1 MSRLTPSL
9 LPLDKG
15 LNLQTA
21 KLLAPEGSILDSLNY
36 EQVDFQGQK
45 RIDGYARY
53 DASLGNHQD
62 TFYLVYADNIPNVG
76 EVVNHDDGTLVGVVV
91 ASSDS
96 AFTLALINKNY
107 TPVEGMILS
116 VGTVTYAEELRD
128 VLTPAQQ
135 YAAIL
140 ANNQVLR
147 ERVTQLPGPVA
158 GLHWFEDRLY
168 AVASVTKIATEEEY
182 MPNELYND
190 KVVLEQGNGYI
201 YVSGIDASTHPSPAE
216 VATLFQSR
224 NEQQAFDET
233 GSFYNF
239 GWAFIHQGW
248 EVPFEA
254 GVSLYG
260 ELTALNQ
267 NRQDVGVQGPSSIT
281 EDSGSP
287 LALVQ
292 RVEAANFRRQVNGW
306 KNYNTRENY
315 SLTPSNI
322 YRADDDTYIYADAY
336 VSWTD
341 SEVSAATEELVEYP
355 ATATVE
361 VSI

>member
-1 MSRLTPSL
+1 MSRLSPSL

-21 KLLAPEGSILDSLNY
+21 KLLAPEGSLLDGINY

-53 DASLGNHQD
+53 DGSLGNYQD
-62 TFYLVYADNIPNVG
+62 TFYRLSGVTANVND
-76 EVVNHDDGTLVGVVV
+76 VVNHEDGTLVGVVV
-91 ASSDS
+91 DN
-96 AFTLALINKNY
+96 TDDVVIALINKNY
-107 TPVEGMILS
+107 VPVAGMELS
-116 VGTVTYAEELRD
+116 IGTVTSAVELRD
-128 VLTPAQQ
+128 DLTPTEQ
-135 YAAIL
+135 YLAVL
-140 ANNQVLR
+140 ANNQTLR
-147 ERVTQLPGPVA
+147 ERVTELPGPVA

-168 AVASVTKIATEEEY
+168 AVASVTKLDTPDTY
-182 MPNELYND
+182 MPNELYEG
-190 KVVLEQGNGYI
+190 KVVLEGGDGYV
-201 YVSGIDASTHPSPAE
+201 YVEGIDPSTSATGSTVAS
-216 VATLFQSR
+216 LFQSR
-224 NEQQAFDET
+224 DEQQAFDET
-233 GSFYNF
+233 GSFYNY

-248 EVPFEA
+248 EVPFDA

-267 NRQDVGVQGPSSIT
+267 NRQNVGVQGPSSVV

-292 RVEAANFRRQVNGW
+292 RVQATNFRPQVNGW
-306 KNYNTRENY
+306 KNYNTRDNY
-315 SLTPSNI
+315 SLVPSNV
-322 YRADDDTYIYADAY
+322 YRADDDTYVYADAFI
-336 VSWTD
+336 SWD
-341 SEVSAATEELVEYP
+341 SGQVTAETEALVEYP